1 MKFFI
6 AVYIGSVLTLYL
18 MGFIMK
24 NIITVKQT
32 KQSIKGK
39 SSIVNLLIVTTSLLY
54 LLTYTSLIFPCDFFF
69 SISYLNVIYL
79 KIAGLIL
86 VALAFFIGIPTLI
99 TMKNS
104 WRVGIRPEQ
113 KTDLVID
120 GFFRFCRNPYF
131 VSYILMFL
139 GVFLVYPTYTYL
151 LFYIP
156 FVLIIHFMILGEE
169 KHLAQQHGKQYLDYK
184 HSVKRYGIF

>member
-1 MKFFI
+1 MKIFTTVFVSAI
-6 AVYIGSVLTLYL
+6 LTLYL
-18 MGFIMK
+18 MGFILK

-39 SSIVNLLIVTTSLLY
+39 SVKVNLLIVTTSLLY
-54 LLTYTSLIFPCDFFF
+54 LLTYASLILPDDFFL
-69 SISYLNVIYL
+69 SINLLNIIYL
-79 KIAGLIL
+79 KIFGLIL
-86 VALAFFIGIPTLI
+86 ITFAFLIGIPTLI

-113 KTDLVID
+113 KTDLIID

-131 VSYILMFL
+131 VSYILIFL
-139 GVFLVYPTYTYL
+139 GVLLVFPTFTYL

-156 FVLIIHFMILGEE
+156 FVLIIHFMILDEE
-169 KHLAQQHGKQYLDYK
+169 KHLFLQHGKLYLDYK
-184 HSVKRYGIF
+184 QSVKRYGIF

>member
-1 MKFFI
+1 MKIFI
-6 AVYIGSVLTLYL
+6 AVFIGTILSLYL
-18 MGFIMK
+18 IGFILK

-39 SSIVNLLIVTTSLLY
+39 SVKVNLLIFTTSILY
-54 LLTYTSLIFPCDFFF
+54 LITYTSLFLQNDYFIN
-69 SISYLNVIYL
+69 IRLLNVIYL
-79 KIAGLIL
+79 KILGLIL
-86 VALAFFIGIPTLI
+86 IAFAFFIGIPTLI

-113 KTDLVID
+113 KTELVID

-131 VSYILMFL
+131 LSYILMFL
-139 GVFLVYPTYTYL
+139 GIFLVFPTFIYL

-156 FVLIIHFMILGEE
+156 FVVIIHFMILDEE

-184 HSVKRYGIF
+184 HRVKRYGIF